1 MTQPKY
7 IFALHGCCF
16 VQITT
21 DIYPPVINFTGTSC
35 TWKIKTSESDRVI
48 LTIERFTSHI
58 IDNDNSCEVFLEV
71 FDDFSSVSPICP
83 GGQYPEYISDGDVLY
98 LSLNSSHNTDM
109 ASVVARFRV
118 AEDYYLCEFE
128 PSTSCTQ
135 HVEEELLWGQ
145 QQQPDPAIECPRLE
159 ETNSLDLTGLFYQSG
174 RETSTFNVSL
184 TTAGSYLILFDILN
198 ICSASSKPP
207 ATLEMNLCE
216 VSTKISID
224 SSYTIEKKYAKIA
237 ECRDNFN
244 IILGP
249 LMSVDAFS
257 IIRLDNVRIMIITE
271 SVPPNEAL
279 STIEPARSTL
289 ETGIDADYE
298 SDTKSGHHL
307 STLLIIV
314 ASSGVGFLVI
324 VTVIVCACVLVCIR
338 KRRSEVPSIDTKIN
352 FENQT
357 YEIHYKLHPNLQ
369 LQQYQ
374 QTDDYQEIAQE
385 YQL

>member
-1 MTQPKY
+1 MSAGFHLTSNAFISVLLSVVQT
-7 IFALHGCCF
+7 FSLSAGCF

-83 GGQYPEYISDGDVLY
+83 G
-98 LSLNSSHNTDM
+98 
-109 ASVVARFRV
+109 